1 MNQHCFVVLEL
12 PGGEELKYVDEK
24 NPQSFWVSVADTIRT
39 GNAKIISKRQDTGI
53 SEDLRTHV
61 AATDKFTTYVLVDM
75 HLHPCR
81 CDNRQIFKK
90 VSSWLR
96 GTGHHKVID
105 NGANFQLV
113 TVD

>member
-12 PGGEELKYVDEK
+12 PGGEELKHVDT
-24 NPQSFWVSVADTIRT
+24 NNTRGFWSQVASTIAS

-53 SEDLRTHV
+53 SEDLRRHV
-61 AATDKFTTYVLVDM
+61 ASCTKFTTYVLVDM
-75 HLHPCR
+75 HLNPQR
-81 CDNRQIFKK
+81 CNNRQIFKR
-90 VSSWLR
+90 VSSWLT

-113 TVD
+113 TID